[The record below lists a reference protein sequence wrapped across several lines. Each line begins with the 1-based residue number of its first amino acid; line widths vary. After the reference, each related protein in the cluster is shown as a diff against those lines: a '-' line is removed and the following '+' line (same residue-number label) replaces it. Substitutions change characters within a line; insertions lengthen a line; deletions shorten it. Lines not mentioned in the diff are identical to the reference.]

1 MAKFTTIADFTRK
14 LRMPDRSPNNTLMT
28 PMQAKTEVKY
38 ENNQREETAVCFNR
52 QDDQA
57 ILRCKEES
65 ENDDSREN
73 KYLQN

>member
-1 MAKFTTIADFTRK
+1 
-14 LRMPDRSPNNTLMT
+14 
-28 PMQAKTEVKY
+28 MQAKTEVKY